1 MKGIQFRE
9 LVSKVMG
16 KQESQIRTEEPRDC
30 QKQETITDAEDGVR
44 PPLRDPH
51 YTEEAVSP
59 GFAGRRQ
66 HRDIT
71 MADRKR
77 ERNPSF
83 SLPHSPTSWQRL
95 LSAKPRRELAV
106 EGWGIQPVIQS
117 TAREDKN
124 GCPANR
130 ARTTIV
136 PQSI

>member
-9 LVSKVMG
+9 LVSKGMG

-30 QKQETITDAEDGVR
+30 QKQETIADAEDGVR
-44 PPLRDPH
+44 PALRDPR
-51 YTEEAVSP
+51 YTEESASP

-66 HRDIT
+66 HHDVT

-77 ERNPSF
+77 ERNPLASC
-83 SLPHSPTSWQRL
+83 LIPQPHSNAFCQPNSGESWL
-95 LSAKPRRELAV
+95 
-106 EGWGIQPVIQS
+106 EGWGTQPVMQS
-117 TAREDKN
+117 TAGECES

-130 ARTTIV
+130 ARTPFV